1 MIDPAVLRPG
11 RLDVKIRID
20 RPSGEAA
27 ASIVRHYLTDDLPLE
42 QGLDADALSRVL
54 VRDIYTRSER
64 RHLADVRDERGTWNA
79 LFLADVVSGASLKN
93 IVDRAKTHA
102 VKASIASVKDVAL
115 DARCLAVRSK
125 MSSLRLAIRCLTP
138 IRCNGRASMVSTLD
152 ESLQSVQ

>member
-1 MIDPAVLRPG
+1 M
-11 RLDVKIRID
+11 
-20 RPSGEAA
+20 
-27 ASIVRHYLTDDLPLE
+27 RHYLTDDLPLE

-102 VKASIASVKDVAL
+102 VKASIASGKDVAL
-115 DARCLAVRSK
+115 DATLLGRAVEDEFAETRD
-125 MSSLRLAIRCLTP
+125 SLLDADPVQWARVNGFDAGRVTAIRAV
-138 IRCNGRASMVSTLD
+138 GR
-152 ESLQSVQ
+152 